1 MLSHEAAKVVKEE
14 GGENDLLERVKADPY
29 FEGIK
34 SQLDSIMDPRSFIGR
49 APEQVD
55 KFLKEWVAP
64 ALADEEFQERL
75 RAATRV
81 ELNV

>member
-1 MLSHEAAKVVKEE
+1 MVKEE
-14 GGENDLLERVKADPY
+14 GGENDLIERVKADSY

-34 SQLDSIMDPRSFIGR
+34 SQLDSIMDPKSFVGR

-55 KFLKEWVAP
+55 KFLKDWVAP
-64 ALADEEFQERL
+64 ALGEEEFQERL
-75 RAATRV
+75 QGATRV

>member
-1 MLSHEAAKVVKEE
+1 MVKEE
-14 GGENDLLERVKADPY
+14 GGENDLLERVKADTY

-55 KFLKEWVAP
+55 KFLKEWIAP
-64 ALADEEFQERL
+64 ALADEEFQEHL
-75 RAATRV
+75 RGATRV